1 MDDFIEFILELLL
14 EGSIDAL
21 PNKKIP
27 LVIRIIL
34 AIILALVLIGIIIL
48 GVLLFR
54 DSTFIGC
61 LVIALG
67 VIFLIVLIVKMIE
80 HIKY

>member
-1 MDDFIEFILELLL
+1 MDVFIELILELLL

-27 LVIRIIL
+27 LVIRITL

-48 GVLLFR
+48 GVLLLR
-54 DSTFIGC
+54 ASTFIGC

-67 VIFLIVLIVKMIE
+67 VIFLIILIVKMIE
-80 HIKY
+80 YIKY

>member
-1 MDDFIEFILELLL
+1 MDDFIELILELLL

-27 LVIRIIL
+27 LVIIIIL
-34 AIILALVLIGIIIL
+34 AIILALVLIGI
-48 GVLLFR
+48 LLR

-67 VIFLIVLIVKMIE
+67 VIFLIILIVKMIE
-80 HIKY
+80 YIKY

>member
-1 MDDFIEFILELLL
+1 MDDFIEFILKLLL

-27 LVIRIIL
+27 LVIIIIIIL
-34 AIILALVLIGIIIL
+34 AIILALVLIGI
-48 GVLLFR
+48 LLR

-67 VIFLIVLIVKMIE
+67 VIFLIILIVKMIE
-80 HIKY
+80 YIKY

>member
-1 MDDFIEFILELLL
+1 MDEFIELILELLL

-21 PNKKIP
+21 PNKQIP

-34 AIILALVLIGIIIL
+34 AIIVALVFIGIIIL
-48 GVLLFR
+48 GVLLLR
-54 DSTFIGC
+54 DSTFIGG
-61 LVIALG
+61 LLIALG

-80 HIKY
+80 YIKY